1 MDFSSYDK
9 YILDLTSSKVK
20 NLINIYKT
28 TIKDKYLKIDK
39 ITTETN
45 TFPNS
50 KIVELLKE
58 NKSFVAGVNVFEK
71 KKTDFYIVANNG
83 IFLPIQINKDIV
95 IEDYENLNKEL
106 FEKGYHNVLQ
116 LSLKTKKE
124 IQENE
129 QIRIKYA
136 INKDDD
142 ASKIAKSISSLSRDI
157 KIHTREESFFKMK
170 DFNDIDLAFILSKC
184 NALSREIYEKINL
197 FDIENTEALPIL
209 KETGFNNLRLLSQY
223 QEYIK
228 NLNSKLTLDLS
239 KSKLYNFVSFE
250 KLVFNEIP
258 FDIEFLKE
266 NPFLKVTFNES
277 KLLQIL
283 NNDNFEYAK
292 VVPNKNV
299 KIHKP
304 LKNIEEYEEF
314 LKIEEF
320 IKKQSHKKIDM
331 NINHIPTLDE
341 ILNKEFQMI
350 K

>member
-9 YILDLTSSKVK
+9 YILDLMLTKIK

-28 TIKDKYLKIDK
+28 TIKEKYLKIDK
-39 ITTETN
+39 ITSETN

-83 IFLPIQINKDIV
+83 IFLPIQIEKDIV
-95 IEDYENLNKEL
+95 VENYENLNKEL
-106 FEKGYHNVLQ
+106 FEKGYHNVLE

-124 IQENE
+124 IQESE
-129 QIRIKYA
+129 QIRVKYA
-136 INKDDD
+136 INKDDE
-142 ASKIAKSISSLSRDI
+142 ASKIAKSISALSRNIRID
-157 KIHTREESFFKMK
+157 TREESFFKMK
-170 DFNDIDLAFILSKC
+170 DFNEMDLSFILSKC
-184 NALSREIYEKINL
+184 NALSRELFEKINL
-197 FDIENTEALPIL
+197 LDIENDEALSIL
-209 KETGFNNLRLLSQY
+209 KETGFNNLRVLSQY

-239 KSKLYNFVSFE
+239 KSKLYYSVSFE
-250 KLVFNEIP
+250 KLVFNQIP
-258 FDIEFLKE
+258 FDIELLKE
-266 NPFLKVTFNES
+266 NPFLKVTYNES
-277 KLLQIL
+277 KLFHIL
-283 NNDNFEYAK
+283 NNDDFENAK
-292 VVPNKNV
+292 IVPNKSI
-299 KIHKP
+299 KIYKP
-304 LKNIEEYEEF
+304 LKNIFEYEEF

-320 IKKQSHKKIDM
+320 IKKQSHKKIEM
-331 NINHIPTLDE
+331 NIHHIPTLDE